1 MCDRIGARYRRR
13 RMARAQKRAN
23 GGRSSRGLIAAV
35 AMFSV
40 AAACAVTGAEAT
52 FHVSSELGADLP
64 ASMGTRAG
72 STRARGD
79 HGRPRRRP
87 RGAPRRRL
95 RHDETGGGFRA
106 TPRTSGD
113 ARALRRSR
121 HPPRRRPGGSA
132 GPPRHP
138 HRFLLRGGSRD
149 DRRAHVPS
157 PRSGL
162 RPHRLRQRHARLLLR
177 PLQRHRDQ
185 RGVPRPRRLPG
196 GVRLDPRILLP
207 QRQARRVRRGR
218 LERAAGRLRRRSS
231 RRGLRGRVFRRR
243 GRRRSPL

>member
-1 MCDRIGARYRRR
+1 MRSYRRSVPAKENGASSEARECRPRIPRPHRGRCDVFGGRGLRGDGRGGDLPRLLRAR
-13 RMARAQKRAN
+13 R
-23 GGRSSRGLIAAV
+23 RSSREHWHPRGL
-35 AMFSV
+35 
-40 AAACAVTGAEAT
+40 
-52 FHVSSELGADLP
+52 H
-64 ASMGTRAG
+64 
-72 STRARGD
+72 RARGD

-87 RGAPRRRL
+87 RGPPRRRL

-162 RPHRLRQRHARLLLR
+162 RPHRLWQRHARLLLR

-185 RGVPRPRRLPG
+185 RGVPRPRRLPR

-218 LERAAGRLRRRSS
+218 LERAARRLQRRSS